1 MLSDQEAGIGVDLW
15 ALGCVIYQM
24 IVGKPPF
31 QGMSQYLIFEK
42 IRQGQIDFPDQIDPV
57 AQDLIQKL
65 MVQDPALRLGCGD
78 PGSPNDLAGLK
89 SHPFISNFDF
99 QNILNTQVPCSDW
112 PERKVAKSSEGSDS
126 DDEDIEV
133 KLLNMKGGENPVK
146 IEENKKIE
154 PEILVSGIIKKK
166 CGWFYKKR
174 YLIVSMEPRIYYT
187 DANNLQNIREIVLS
201 KDLTAELKHG
211 NDFVI
216 NNPLRSYYFREL
228 VGNPQRWVESINRVV
243 KTHFRKEG

>member
-1 MLSDQEAGIGVDLW
+1 
-15 ALGCVIYQM
+15 M

-42 IRQGQIDFPDQIDPV
+42 IRQGQVDFPEDIDPDGR
-57 AQDLIQKL
+57 DLIRRL
-65 MVQDPALRLGCGD
+65 MVQDPALRLGSGE

-89 SHPFISNFDF
+89 AHPFINNFDF
-99 QNILNTQVPCSDW
+99 LNILNIQVPWTEW

-133 KLLNMKGGENPVK
+133 KLLNMKGGGGGETVK
-146 IEENKKIE
+146 VEENKKVE
-154 PEILVSGIIKKK
+154 PEILVSGVIKKK

-187 DANNLQNIREIVLS
+187 DSNSLQNVREIVLS

-216 NNPLRSYYFREL
+216 NNQLRSYYFREL
-228 VGNPQRWVESINRVV
+228 VGNPQRWVDAINRVI
-243 KTHFRKEG
+243 KTHFRTEG